1 MSFRAA
7 ACPGAGVARAHD
19 AGTYCY
25 VLMSVGP
32 LRFDCAGQKIRI
44 RGERERCGPPRLPL
58 VAARPS
64 LERSTRRR
72 PRRLRAAGGTCLLL
86 RVLREAVH
94 RAGLRSPMPAAADL
108 LQQRQW
114 HFFIISWVLGS
125 GESPVASRAALGGLR
140 GTGGLLVGRRGRRR
154 RLAHVDGPRADLD
167 LRLRV
172 HLAVEHDGVDRRR
185 RLDAARVRERRPPAK
200 RTRRPT
206 ARSAW
211 NISGAA

>member
-64 LERSTRRR
+64 LERFTRHRLPKTPRRRRHMPFAPGSSGSSPPRRPSKPHAGGRGSAPAATVALLYNILGSWKRRIPGSIPRR
-72 PRRLRAAGGTCLLL
+72 PRRAPRHRRAPRRAARPSSPTCS
-86 RVLREAVH
+86 RR
-94 RAGLRSPMPAAADL
+94 RAPRRPGPPSACT
-108 LQQRQW
+108 
-114 HFFIISWVLGS
+114 S
-125 GESPVASRAALGGLR
+125 
-140 GTGGLLVGRRGRRR
+140 GRRARRCRPSSPSRRR
-154 RLAHVDGPRADLD
+154 S
-167 LRLRV
+167 
-172 HLAVEHDGVDRRR
+172 
-185 RLDAARVRERRPPAK
+185 RP
-200 RTRRPT
+200 
-206 ARSAW
+206 
-211 NISGAA
+211 